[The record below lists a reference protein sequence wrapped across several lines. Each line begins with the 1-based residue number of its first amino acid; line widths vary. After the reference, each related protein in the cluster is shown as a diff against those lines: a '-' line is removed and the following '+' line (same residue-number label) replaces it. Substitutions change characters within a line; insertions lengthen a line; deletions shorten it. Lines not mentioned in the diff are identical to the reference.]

1 VVAPVGYRRGVQMPV
16 ERPRVATLPG
26 RALFAVAALPAVLR
40 AAWRVARA
48 LRRTPI
54 EELPDRLRAVPP
66 FAAAPFAAPWLRRP
80 ADLDAVTARLLPLLP
95 PRGAGR
101 CLKRS
106 LLLLDLWARCGLSPR
121 LHLGVRRPGEAALA
135 AHAWVTTGVPDLDRR
150 SGPAG
155 HDELWS
161 G

>member
-1 VVAPVGYRRGVQMPV
+1 MSEALQ
-16 ERPRVATLPG
+16 RPRLATGPG
-26 RALFAVAALPAVLR
+26 RLAFALAALPVVLR
-40 AAWRVARA
+40 AAWRVRRG

-54 EELPDRLRAVPP
+54 EALPGKLREVPR
-66 FAAAPFAAPWLRRP
+66 FTAAWLRRP
-80 ADLDAVTARLLPLLP
+80 ADLDGVVGRLLPLLP
-95 PRGAGR
+95 PYRANR

-121 LHLGVRRPGEAALA
+121 LHLGVRRPGEGALA
-135 AHAWVTTGVPDLDRR
+135 AHAWVRTGVAELDRR

-155 HDELWS
+155 HEELWS